1 MASTLGICRG
11 ITNIK
16 RMKKKQIQNKKIEG
30 NQCRERFAF
39 PARGTV
45 CLGLKIAFVDLF
57 LSLHTGHEL

>member
-1 MASTLGICRG
+1 MASTLGIGRG

-30 NQCRERFAF
+30 NQRFQRVA
-39 PARGTV
+39 PV

-57 LSLHTGHEL
+57 LSLHTGHEW